1 MSSLEK
7 SVKDTEILIRSIEQQ
22 MSGRSGKM
30 LEDPQS
36 DITHKPADIGY
47 IR

>member
-7 SVKDTEILIRSIEQQ
+7 RAKDIEMLIRSIEQQ

-30 LEDPQS
+30 LEGQQS
-36 DITHKPADIGY
+36 DMTHKPANTGY
-47 IR
+47 IS